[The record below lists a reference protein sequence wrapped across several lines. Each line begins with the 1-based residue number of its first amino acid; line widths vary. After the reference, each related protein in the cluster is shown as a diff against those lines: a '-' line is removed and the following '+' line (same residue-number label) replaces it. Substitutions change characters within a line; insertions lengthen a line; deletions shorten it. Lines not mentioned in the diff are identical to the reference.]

1 MRCSNLAG
9 SKKIDLIRDS
19 IPSTAM
25 PSNRNG
31 SSTSHTI
38 GYSTMA
44 RIASG
49 AHSTN
54 RINQSKNVTITFVFS
69 YYLPLAY
76 PYIAN
81 DTSDASLVSKREL
94 PIKNS
99 STLRAHSLPSLMAHT
114 TSDCPRRISP
124 AVNTLGMLV

>member
-1 MRCSNLAG
+1 MRCSNLPG
-9 SKKIDLIRDS
+9 SKKTDLRS
-19 IPSTAM
+19 NNTPLTAM

-31 SSTSHTI
+31 SNSSHTI

-44 RIASG
+44 SIASG
-49 AHSTN
+49 AQS
-54 RINQSKNVTITFVFS
+54 INNISHNKNVSITIVFS
-69 YYLPLAY
+69 YPLQLHS
-76 PYIAN
+76 YIAS
-81 DTSDASLVSKREL
+81 DTSEASLVSKREL